1 MSDCVKFY
9 NVNLI
14 EQSTLTPSTE
24 NALFPANNL
33 KDYRRSKVYRSTLN
47 SDNIVIDFQESSEVN
62 AIFIVGSK
70 RDGLGVST
78 VTVEFNATANFSSP
92 AYSISVPM
100 TEQFGIGYVSFTT
113 IEYRFARIVM
123 TSTLGFCELS
133 KVFIG
138 KEMGLTKGMSFGW
151 TFKDEELSTKT
162 FNRYGQIFAD
172 IIARQKT
179 IGLALKLLD
188 KDDLEL
194 LHVMFDRVGEI
205 KPFYLAIGN
214 ANMAVD
220 YRRYCGPVILEDVP
234 TITNGS
240 FNRYNLSMTVK
251 ELM

>member
-1 MSDCVKFY
+1 MSDCLKIY
-9 NVNLI
+9 NANLVD
-14 EQSTLTPSTE
+14 QATLTPSTE
-24 NALFPANNL
+24 NALFPATNL
-33 KDYRRSKVYRSTLN
+33 QDYRRSKVYRSTLN

-78 VTVEFNATANFSSP
+78 ITVEFNATANFSSP
-92 AYSISVPM
+92 AYSVSVPM
-100 TEQFGIGYVSFTT
+100 TEQFGMGYVSFTT
-113 IEYRFARIVM
+113 VEYRFARIVM
-123 TSTLGFCELS
+123 TSTLGYCELS
-133 KVFIG
+133 KVFMG

-172 IIARQKT
+172 IISRQKV
-179 IGLALKLLD
+179 IGLAIKLLD

-205 KPFYLAIGN
+205 KPFYITIGN

-220 YRRYCGPVILEDVP
+220 YRRYSGPVILDDVP